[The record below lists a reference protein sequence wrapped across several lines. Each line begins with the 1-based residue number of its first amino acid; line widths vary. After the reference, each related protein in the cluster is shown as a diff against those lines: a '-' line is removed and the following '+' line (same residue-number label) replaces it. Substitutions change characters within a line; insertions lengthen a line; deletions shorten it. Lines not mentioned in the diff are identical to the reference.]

1 MASLNQCNFIGRV
14 GRDPETRYSQSGD
27 AITNITLAVDDSYK
41 DKSGAKVD
49 KCEWVNVTFYRKL
62 AEIAGEY
69 LVKGSLVYV
78 SGKIETRKYTDKNG
92 VEKYSTSIIANSM
105 QMLGSKQG
113 NSDQRESFENN
124 PSTANERS
132 KARSSNA
139 SSSYDMDDDIPF

>member
-27 AITNITLAVDDSYK
+27 AITNITLAVDESYK
-41 DKSGAKVD
+41 DKSGSKVD

-62 AEIAGEY
+62 AEIAGSF

-105 QMLGSKQG
+105 QMLGGKQG
-113 NSDQRESFENN
+113 NSEQS
-124 PSTANERS
+124 ERTRTETQS
-132 KARSSNA
+132 GGF
-139 SSSYDMDDDIPF
+139 DDLDSDIPF

>member
-41 DKSGAKVD
+41 DKSGSKVD

-113 NSDQRESFENN
+113 NSDQS
-124 PSTANERS
+124 ERTKTETKS
-132 KARSSNA
+132 GGFD
-139 SSSYDMDDDIPF
+139 DMSDDIPW

>member
-14 GRDPETRYSQSGD
+14 GRDPETRYSSSGD

-41 DKSGAKVD
+41 NKSGDKVE

-92 VEKYSTSIIANSM
+92 AEKYSTSIIANSM

-113 NSDQRESFENN
+113 NSE
-124 PSTANERS
+124 PSERAKTETQS
-132 KARSSNA
+132 GGFD
-139 SSSYDMDDDIPF
+139 DMVDDIPF

>member
-27 AITNITLAVDDSYK
+27 AITNITLAVDESYK
-41 DKSGAKVD
+41 DKSGSKVD

-69 LVKGSLVYV
+69 LVKGSLVFV

-113 NSDQRESFENN
+113 NSEQS
-124 PSTANERS
+124 ERTKTETQS
-132 KARSSNA
+132 GGF
-139 SSSYDMDDDIPF
+139 YDSEDIPF

>member
-14 GRDPETRYSQSGD
+14 GRDPETRYSSSGD

-41 DKSGAKVD
+41 NKSGDKVE

-69 LVKGSLVYV
+69 LVKGSLVFI

-92 VEKYSTSIIANSM
+92 MEKYSTSIIANSM

-113 NSDQRESFENN
+113 NSE
-124 PSTANERS
+124 PSERAKTETQS
-132 KARSSNA
+132 GGFD
-139 SSSYDMDDDIPF
+139 DMVDDIPF

>member
-27 AITNITLAVDDSYK
+27 AITNITLAVDESYK
-41 DKSGAKVD
+41 DKSGSKVD

-92 VEKYSTSIIANSM
+92 VEKYSTSIVANSM

-113 NSDQRESFENN
+113 NSE
-124 PSTANERS
+124 PSERTKTETQS
-132 KARSSNA
+132 GGFD
-139 SSSYDMDDDIPF
+139 DMSDDIPW

>member
-14 GRDPETRYSQSGD
+14 GRDPETRYSSSGD

-41 DKSGAKVD
+41 NKSGDKVE

-69 LVKGSLVYV
+69 LAKGGLVFI
-78 SGKIETRKYTDKNG
+78 SGKMETRKYTDKNG
-92 VEKYSTSIIANSM
+92 VEKYSTSIIASSM

-113 NSDQRESFENN
+113 NSDQS
-124 PSTANERS
+124 ERTKTETQS
-132 KARSSNA
+132 GGFD
-139 SSSYDMDDDIPF
+139 DMDDDIPF

>member
-41 DKSGAKVD
+41 NKSGEKVE
-49 KCEWVNVTFYRKL
+49 KCEWVNITFYRKL

-78 SGKIETRKYTDKNG
+78 SGKMETRKYTDKNG

-105 QMLGSKQG
+105 QMLGSKPE
-113 NSDQRESFENN
+113 SSSQRPQESR
-124 PSTANERS
+124 TQS
-132 KARSSNA
+132 KANA
-139 SSSYDMDDDIPF
+139 SGFDDMLDDIPF

>member
-14 GRDPETRYSQSGD
+14 GRDPETRYSTSGD
-27 AITNITLAVDDSYK
+27 PITNVSLAVDESYK
-41 DKSGAKVD
+41 DKSGSKVD

-113 NSDQRESFENN
+113 NSDQS
-124 PSTANERS
+124 ERTKTETQS
-132 KARSSNA
+132 GGF
-139 SSSYDMDDDIPF
+139 DDDSDSIPF

>member
-41 DKSGAKVD
+41 DKSGVKVD

-92 VEKYSTSIIANSM
+92 VDKYSTSIIANSM

-113 NSDQRESFENN
+113 NSEQS
-124 PSTANERS
+124 ERTKTETQS
-132 KARSSNA
+132 GGFD
-139 SSSYDMDDDIPF
+139 DMDDDIPF

>member
-14 GRDPETRYSQSGD
+14 GKDPETRYSTSGD

-41 DKSGAKVD
+41 NKSGDKVE

-69 LVKGSLVYV
+69 LVKGSLVFI
-78 SGKIETRKYTDKNG
+78 SGKMETRKYTDKNG
-92 VEKYSTSIIANSM
+92 VEKYSTSIIASSM

-113 NSDQRESFENN
+113 NSDQS
-124 PSTANERS
+124 ERTKTETQS
-132 KARSSNA
+132 GGFD
-139 SSSYDMDDDIPF
+139 DMDDDIPF

>member
-49 KCEWVNVTFYRKL
+49 KCEWVNVTFYREL

-69 LVKGSLVYV
+69 LVKGRLVYV

-113 NSDQRESFENN
+113 NSEQS
-124 PSTANERS
+124 ERTKTETQS
-132 KARSSNA
+132 GGFN
-139 SSSYDMDDDIPF
+139 DMDDDIPF

>member
-41 DKSGAKVD
+41 DKSGVKVD
-49 KCEWVNVTFYRKL
+49 KCEWVNVTFYRRL

-105 QMLGSKQG
+105 QMLGSKQV
-113 NSDQRESFENN
+113 NSEQS
-124 PSTANERS
+124 ERTKTETQS
-132 KARSSNA
+132 GGFV
-139 SSSYDMDDDIPF
+139 DMEDDIPW

>member
-14 GRDPETRYSQSGD
+14 GRDPETRYSTSGD

-92 VEKYSTSIIANSM
+92 VEKYSTSIVANSM

-113 NSDQRESFENN
+113 NSA
-124 PSTANERS
+124 PIERTKTETQS
-132 KARSSNA
+132 GGFD
-139 SSSYDMDDDIPF
+139 DMEDDIPF

>member
-14 GRDPETRYSQSGD
+14 GKDPETRYSTSGD

-41 DKSGAKVD
+41 NKSGDKVE

-69 LVKGSLVYV
+69 LVKGSLVFI

-113 NSDQRESFENN
+113 NSE
-124 PSTANERS
+124 PSERAKTETQS
-132 KARSSNA
+132 GGFD
-139 SSSYDMDDDIPF
+139 DMVDDIPF

>member
-27 AITNITLAVDDSYK
+27 AITNITLAVDESYK
-41 DKSGAKVD
+41 DKSGSKVD

-113 NSDQRESFENN
+113 NSE
-124 PSTANERS
+124 PSERTKTEIQS
-132 KARSSNA
+132 GGF
-139 SSSYDMDDDIPF
+139 DDLDSDIPF

>member
-14 GRDPETRYSQSGD
+14 GRDPETRYSKSGD
-27 AITNITLAVDDSYK
+27 AITNITLAVDESYK
-41 DKSGAKVD
+41 DKSGAKVE

-62 AEIAGEY
+62 TEIAGSF

-113 NSDQRESFENN
+113 NSE
-124 PSTANERS
+124 PSERTKTATQS
-132 KARSSNA
+132 GGF
-139 SSSYDMDDDIPF
+139 DDSEDIPF

>member
-41 DKSGAKVD
+41 DKSGSKVD

-105 QMLGSKQG
+105 QMLGSKQV
-113 NSDQRESFENN
+113 NSEQS
-124 PSTANERS
+124 ERTKTETQS
-132 KARSSNA
+132 GGFV
-139 SSSYDMDDDIPF
+139 DMEDDIPW

>member
-14 GRDPETRYSQSGD
+14 GRDPETRYSSSGD

-41 DKSGAKVD
+41 NKDGEKID

-69 LVKGSLVYV
+69 LVKGSLVFV
-78 SGKIETRKYTDKNG
+78 SGKQETRKYTDKTG
-92 VEKYSTSIIANSM
+92 IEKYSTSIIADKM

-113 NSDQRESFENN
+113 NSEPRERTKTETQSGGFD
-124 PSTANERS
+124 
-132 KARSSNA
+132 
-139 SSSYDMDDDIPF
+139 DMEDIPF